1 MADKRKPRTRFEMIM
16 EYLRSLRDSE
26 EETPKKKKKGEKSI
40 AELINFGGDYEERSE
55 GGVLVGKDTGKTV
68 EKTGRTVYKTEEG
81 HDVSELSV
89 TFKYKDKWINIPSIV
104 MGEELTEDELRELL
118 DEGLI
123 KPTST
128 HDDLKEAEKAAEEHS
143 KSLKFNKGG
152 TSMDEQMKMFGE
164 GGLLDEGGEV
174 DEESGNEVPIG
185 GTKEGVR
192 DDIPA
197 MLSEGEF
204 VFPEDVTR
212 YHGLEKLMTLR
223 QEAKMGLKKMEAMGQ
238 MGNSEEATI
247 PDDLPFTMDDL
258 LVVVTG
264 EEEEPKKKDDEPIKA
279 QAGTFVPANQQLSNM
294 GVMGFQESM
303 YGQQGLQNPAAT
315 VMPQVPASSVV
326 PTVQIPPQ
334 GGYTAP
340 TVPATPVNQPE
351 FVPDVSDVYKPVKY
365 INPTTGETMTINE
378 YQGNPVSAV
387 PAGFIRYDDYIAQGG
402 EDTSQTTVSGTG
414 TGVESTSV
422 QTAQTAGAQ
431 DDESKAKASNLEKMR
446 EDRERK
452 RVQEYNRVFNTE
464 SDEFTNKNNANYIT
478 DDQLIDAYKD
488 QIEAE
493 TIAPLIPGVG
503 ILAAGMT
510 RLGRGKVNAA
520 MEARFGPNFKELP
533 EFKDITRG
541 SVLKEAGSGIVQDL
555 KQGLTKEGL
564 GFGDPS
570 SPDNF
575 YNKYTAKYDIKS
587 YDSTRGGVGFV
598 KDPKTGR
605 LSGNLNVREQQHFDN
620 AVDRGDDA
628 LANHFSLVAAS
639 RAEKDATAAKSQ
651 DLIKKAQKAK
661 AAGNTEAYDKLK
673 EEIRANN
680 TGKVRLGDSSLDE
693 IITHGSSTLT
703 AVNNGTSSPSKGFKK
718 SEPIKSSGGSSNK
731 STNIASSGRSEKDIQ
746 ADINKA
752 LKDSGGSWTSELNTL
767 VSERDSARKNEGSSS
782 SSSGGGGG
790 GSSPSAAS
798 ASGGACCFIMLEA
811 RYGDGTMDEV
821 VRRYRDEHMTDRN
834 RRGYYK
840 VAEVFVPLMR
850 KSRMFKW
857 LVTKTFADP
866 LVSYGKYYYG
876 QNKHGVIYSPVKS
889 FWMKVFDTVGGDV
902 EFIRENGETV

>member
-26 EETPKKKKKGEKSI
+26 EEIPKKKKKGEKSI

-55 GGVLVGKDTGKTV
+55 GGVLVGEDTGKTV

-81 HDVSELSV
+81 DNVSELST
-89 TFKYKDKWINIPSIV
+89 TFKYKGKWINIPSII
-104 MGEELTEDELRELL
+104 MGEELTDDELRELL

-123 KPTST
+123 EPTST
-128 HDDLKEAEKAAEEHS
+128 HDNLEDAEKAAEERS
-143 KSLKFNKGG
+143 KSLEFNKGG

-303 YGQQGLQNPAAT
+303 YGQQGLQNPTAT

-326 PTVQIPPQ
+326 PTVQAPPQ

-340 TVPATPVNQPE
+340 TVPATPVNQPD
-351 FVPDVSDVYKPVKY
+351 FVPDVSSQYKPVKY
-365 INPTTGETMTINE
+365 INPTSGETMMINE

-387 PAGFIRYDDYIAQGG
+387 PAGFIRYDDYIASGG
-402 EDTSQTTVSGTG
+402 KDPNEEQEVT

-422 QTAQTAGAQ
+422 QTAQVAGAQ

-452 RVQEYNRVFNTE
+452 RVQEYNRVFDTE
-464 SDEFTNKNNANYIT
+464 SKSFTDKNDPNYIT
-478 DDQLIDAYKD
+478 NEQLIDAYKD

-510 RLGRGKVNAA
+510 RLGRGKVNNALD
-520 MEARFGPNFKELP
+520 ARFGKNAGYDDFRENP
-533 EFKDITRG
+533 EFKKLTEGVTRG
-541 SVLKEAGSGIVQDL
+541 SVLKETGSEILGDL

-564 GFGDPS
+564 GFGDKTDPK
-570 SPDNF
+570 NF
-575 YNKYTAKYDIKS
+575 YNNYDAKYEVGD
-587 YDSTRGGVGFV
+587 YDSTRGGTGFK
-598 KDPKTGR
+598 KDPVTGA
-605 LSGNLNVREQQHFDN
+605 LSGNLNVKEQQAFDN

-628 LANHFSLVAAS
+628 IANHFSLVAAS
-639 RAEKDATAAKSQ
+639 RDEKDRTAAKSQ
-651 DLIKKAQKAK
+651 DLIKQAQVAK
-661 AAGNTEAYDKLK
+661 QNGDTKKLK
-673 EEIRANN
+673 ELKADIKANN
-680 TGKVRLGDSSLDE
+680 TGKVQLGDASIDE
-693 IITHGSSTLT
+693 IIEHGSSSLT
-703 AVNNGTSSPSKGFKK
+703 AVNEGR
-718 SEPIKSSGGSSNK
+718 SEPSTGIFKAPKPKKDDDKSSIFNKDRTLKTAKKDPKPPKSSGFAGMGDDPAAQFGGSPM
-731 STNIASSGRSEKDIQ
+731 ASSSSR
-746 ADINKA
+746 
-752 LKDSGGSWTSELNTL
+752 
-767 VSERDSARKNEGSSS
+767 SSS
-782 SSSGGGGG
+782 SSSSS
-790 GSSPSAAS
+790 SSPSAAS
-798 ASGGACCFIMLEA
+798 AAGGCVIATHAVASGAFQANDKANAVEWCKKTLHDKWWGE
-811 RYGDGTMDEV
+811 TM
-821 VRRYRDEHMTDRN
+821 
-834 RRGYYK
+834 RRGYRYLGRKHIANGTAETVYKEFKECIEWANGKRPFTIK
-840 VAEVFVPLMR
+840 VAGR
-850 KSRMFKW
+850 
-857 LVTKTFADP
+857 
-866 LVSYGKYYYG
+866 YYYRAIQTFFVG
-876 QNKHGVIYSPVKS
+876 LFVKE
-889 FWMKVFDTVGGDV
+889 DV
-902 EFIRENGETV
+902 